1 MANDELGKILI
12 ADNDEDVLVALERA
26 LEDEGYDTAVTV
38 SGDVAFQVLSSGA
51 FDLLVLDDYLSDRH
65 CIQVLTHFQSSGV
78 KPLVIVTYHQLPSR
92 PEREQLRSL
101 GVSTLVS
108 KGAPIELVRTVNYLL
123 RPLGRCND
131 QFGMT

>member
-1 MANDELGKILI
+1 MGQDELGKILI

-38 SGDVAFQVLSSGA
+38 SGDVAFQILSSGA

-65 CIQVLTHFQSSGV
+65 CIQVLTHFQRACM
-78 KPLVIVTYHQLPSR
+78 KPMVVVTYHELPSDSD
-92 PEREQLRSL
+92 REQLKAL
-101 GVSTLVS
+101 GVSNLVNKRS
-108 KGAPIELVRTVNYLL
+108 PIELVRTVHYLL
-123 RPLGRCND
+123 RPLARSGD

>member
-108 KGAPIELVRTVNYLL
+108 KGAPIELVRTVNCLL